1 MILLYSEQEHGQAHF
16 IEAQIEGF
24 GAPARRYTLLNHLMV
39 VDGGQAV
46 AGAEIIARHDAEEL
60 IAHGIYRLARPEE
73 QNAYAAA
80 QRKAT
85 SIEEAPAGGKASKK
99 NTIGG

>member
-24 GAPARRYTLLNHLMV
+24 GAPARKYALLNHFMV

-46 AGAEIIARHDAEEL
+46 AGIEAIARHDAEEL
-60 IAHGIYRLARPEE
+60 IAHGIYRLATPEE
-73 QNAYAAA
+73 QNAYTAA

-85 SIEEAPAGGKASKK
+85 SVEEAPAGKASKK

>member
-24 GAPARRYTLLNHLMV
+24 GAPARRYALLNHFMV
-39 VDGGQAV
+39 VDGGQTV
-46 AGAEIIARHDAEEL
+46 AGIEAIARHDAEEL
-60 IAHGIYRLARPEE
+60 IAHGIYRLATPEE

-85 SIEEAPAGGKASKK
+85 SVEEAPAGKTNKK